1 MIVVILAKSSVT
13 KGEVRC
19 IICTNSFFKLLVF
32 HSSRNSMYVVQQH
45 IRLHMLILFIVGSHG
60 KYSFKNKL
68 SCCPFQYPNKTEA
81 EKSEPTLS
89 AQNPARSKG
98 TTHATGALNSFPIQV
113 VKEGFLL
120 EIRTLQITA
129 MLLLLLVVALFQ
141 LCASIYRY
149 VVLLLITPILGSFY
163 KKQFLH
169 LNFEIEQFG

>member
-1 MIVVILAKSSVT
+1 
-13 KGEVRC
+13 
-19 IICTNSFFKLLVF
+19 
-32 HSSRNSMYVVQQH
+32 
-45 IRLHMLILFIVGSHG
+45 MLILFIVGSHG

-129 MLLLLLVVALFQ
+129 MLLLLLVAALFQ
-141 LCASIYRY
+141 LCASIYRYVY

-163 KKQFLH
+163 KKLQKDLNNNSPHLGYRLH
-169 LNFEIEQFG
+169 SK

>member
-19 IICTNSFFKLLVF
+19 IICTNSFIQITCISQFKKQ
-32 HSSRNSMYVVQQH
+32 YVVQQH

-129 MLLLLLVVALFQ
+129 MLLLLLVAALFQ
-141 LCASIYRY
+141 LCASIQRY

-163 KKQFLH
+163 KKIVSPPQ
-169 LNFEIEQFG
+169 FEIEKFG

>member
-19 IICTNSFFKLLVF
+19 IICTNSFIQITCISQFKKQ
-32 HSSRNSMYVVQQH
+32 YVVQQH

-129 MLLLLLVVALFQ
+129 MLLLLLVAALFQ
-141 LCASIYRY
+141 LCASIQRY